1 MKPNNAFPSVL
12 SALFHAALYIG
23 ICYVF
28 SLVILGFI
36 T

>member
-1 MKPNNAFPSVL
+1 MKPINPIL